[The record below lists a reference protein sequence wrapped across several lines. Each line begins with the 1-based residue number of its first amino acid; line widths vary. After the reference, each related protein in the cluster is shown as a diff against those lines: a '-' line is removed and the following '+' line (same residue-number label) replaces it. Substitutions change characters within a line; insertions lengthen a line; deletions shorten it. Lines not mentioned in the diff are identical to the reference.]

1 MVQEWTVLEQLFS
14 STNTLW
20 TSAAVKMDI
29 EPSVVFGSKPKEKKM
44 STVGKGTV
52 LPISDNQPRI
62 PGSVGHVVIN
72 GVVHQG
78 TNVGPGQVRSP
89 DNKVHGT
96 N

>member
-1 MVQEWTVLEQLFS
+1 MGETSYLLLQGRHGAALHLEE
-14 STNTLW
+14 
-20 TSAAVKMDI
+20 I
-29 EPSVVFGSKPKEKKM
+29 KM

-62 PGSVGHVVIN
+62 PGSVGHVVIG
-72 GVVHQG
+72 GVAHQG
-78 TNVGPGQVRSP
+78 TNVGPGQVRTP